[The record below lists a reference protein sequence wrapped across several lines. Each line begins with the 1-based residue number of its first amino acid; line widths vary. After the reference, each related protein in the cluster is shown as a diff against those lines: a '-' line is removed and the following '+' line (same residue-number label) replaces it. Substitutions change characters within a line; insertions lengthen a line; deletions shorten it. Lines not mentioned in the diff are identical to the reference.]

1 MIRNYFRIALRNLQ
15 RHKAYTFINVAG
27 LALSMAC
34 GILIFIMV
42 NYHSGFDNFH
52 HDSERIYRV
61 VTEQHRD
68 NISYTSSVPT
78 PLGKN
83 LRQDYAYAEKVARV
97 ASFSDELIT
106 LKNGGATKKFMEKD
120 GVSFVEPEYFEIFN
134 FPLVKGDKK
143 SALTE
148 PNTAVITEKMAKK
161 YFGNEDPFNKIITL
175 EYKVDFKVTGVLK
188 DFPVNTD
195 RTSQIYL
202 SYPTL
207 QAFNPWLGSDNA
219 WGGINSGM
227 ECYVKLLP
235 GIQTFQVENAL
246 QTYVK
251 KFRPTSKNVHH
262 YKLQPLA
269 DIHFNPQYDGVIAKK
284 NLWIL
289 TFIALFLII
298 TACINFINLATALA
312 MNRSKE
318 IGIRKV
324 LGSLRGQLFWQF
336 ITETFSITLIAGI
349 FAVGLSSL
357 VLPVINSW
365 FHSQMS
371 LNLFSNF
378 KLIAFLVTLVAVVTF
393 FAGSYPGLIL
403 SGFKPIMALKN
414 KITQSQIGGLNTRRS
429 LIVTQFAISQVL
441 IIGMIVIGI
450 QMRYSTK
457 SDLGFQKDAI
467 VMLPIPD
474 SSAIKIQT
482 LKDRLQKVGG
492 VEKVSACF
500 AVPAS
505 GSTWST
511 SVRFENNTEEEMF
524 KVNVKSADN
533 DYLSTFDIQLV
544 SGRNL
549 FESDSTKEYLVNE
562 SLAKKFNLTPDQII
576 GKMLRVGGRAK
587 APIVGVV
594 KDFHDQ
600 SFHADISPLCI
611 TTAVDNYNNYAV
623 KINMADAKKTLAGLE
638 KTWTETDPDQVY
650 DYKFLDD
657 QIAEFYET
665 EQLMLKLIQSF
676 SLVAILIGCFGLY
689 GLVSFIAAQKTKEIG
704 IRKVLGGTITHI
716 LWMFGKEFS
725 RLILIAFVLAAPV
738 AWWLMHAWLRDFKY
752 QVTISVWIFIA
763 TIVLTAFITGITIG
777 YQSIKSSLANPVNSL
792 RAE

>member
-414 KITQSQIGGLNTRRS
+414 KITQSPIGGLNTRRS

-500 AVPAS
+500 AAPAS

-587 APIVGVV
+587 AAIVGVV